1 MYKIL
6 NRTNTQLILPYC
18 FNHCFVDWGD
28 ALRSRIV
35 KSNPKLSHSIQFI
48 KLETTLMSFFSGK
61 RILIIVLKTS
71 AISRSSRMA
80 PASSTPW
87 LTTIY
92 GFAPQT
98 TAFSH
103 PKCRVPPC
111 HRRHRRRATRP
122 PPRRRRRRATA
133 GLSPPPC
140 LATAGLPGHHRA
152 AVAASV
158 AASGRP
164 RAATLAA
171 AALRPCHR
179 HVIAAKMPCQHRTT
193 RPPPRRRRRRRRL
206 GGTLW

>member
-122 PPRRRRRRATA
+122 PPRRRRRATA

-171 AALRPCHR
+171 AAVRPCHR

>member
-6 NRTNTQLILPYC
+6 NRTNTQLILLYC

-122 PPRRRRRRATA
+122 PPRRRRRATA

-171 AALRPCHR
+171 AAVRPCHR

>member
-1 MYKIL
+1 ML
-6 NRTNTQLILPYC
+6 YC

-87 LTTIY
+87 LTTMY

-122 PPRRRRRRATA
+122 PPRRRRRATA

-164 RAATLAA
+164 RAANLAA